1 MAHKIHKMPV
11 FQHGLSLIE
20 LMIAMV
26 LGLLLMSGVI
36 SIFLSAK
43 QGYVNQDATSQL
55 QENAR
60 FALEMMTREIR
71 MVGYGG
77 CSDAVS
83 VANTL
88 ENYTGLADDYSLG
101 LRGYEGDATNSTFP
115 AAFKTASLPD
125 TDAIIVH
132 TVNSNS
138 ELSVTE
144 HKPSS
149 ATIFTSTSHSMQ
161 EGDILL
167 LVDANCSN
175 IAIFTYTGP
184 NNNGNN
190 ATHAV
195 HNTGNIAPAYQNCT
209 KALKGNFDCG
219 DLSGAQSVAYS
230 PGSSVFSVDSF
241 AYYIGVSSLDPAIN
255 SLYRLDMDGATEEL
269 VEGIDDLEIYY
280 GVASGS
286 NIQYRKAG
294 SVSITEWPEVK
305 SVRLILT
312 SSSLTRIEGQ
322 PLTKTFTATVKIRN
336 RGEA

>member
-138 ELSVTE
+138 ELSVTG
-144 HKPSS
+144 HQPSS
-149 ATIFTSTSHSMQ
+149 AKISLSTAHSLK
-161 EGDILL
+161 EGDI
-167 LVDANCSN
+167 
-175 IAIFTYTGP
+175 
-184 NNNGNN
+184 
-190 ATHAV
+190 
-195 HNTGNIAPAYQNCT
+195 
-209 KALKGNFDCG
+209 
-219 DLSGAQSVAYS
+219 
-230 PGSSVFSVDSF
+230 
-241 AYYIGVSSLDPAIN
+241 
-255 SLYRLDMDGATEEL
+255 
-269 VEGIDDLEIYY
+269 
-280 GVASGS
+280 
-286 NIQYRKAG
+286 
-294 SVSITEWPEVK
+294 
-305 SVRLILT
+305 
-312 SSSLTRIEGQ
+312 
-322 PLTKTFTATVKIRN
+322 
-336 RGEA
+336 